1 MHFGSQQQMKRTVF
15 NTSRLLPA
23 HAKMR
28 IFSLTTYM
36 RTLTNGNNL
45 DSNGQFRSITRLFR
59 LALATRERYA
69 YAKNLLVESEK
80 IIGAEGR
87 SRTDTPV
94 KADDFE
100 STASAI
106 SPLRRG

>member
-1 MHFGSQQQMKRTVF
+1 MPKPKS
-15 NTSRLLPA
+15 
-23 HAKMR
+23 
-28 IFSLTTYM
+28 IYESL
-36 RTLTNGNNL
+36 R
-45 DSNGQFRSITRLFR
+45 
-59 LALATRERYA
+59 
-69 YAKNLLVESEK
+69 K
-80 IIGAEGR
+80 IGAEGR